1 MKFIKKILAETP
13 LSFLLLMIPI
23 AMICEARETTAAWR
37 FLSSG
42 LAVIPLAGL
51 LGSATEDLTETM
63 GPGLG
68 GFLNGSLGNAAE
80 LIIGLVAIREGPVMY
95 PLVKASITGSIVG
108 NVLFVLGMSFVAGGI
123 RHPRQ
128 TFNRTAAS
136 TGATLL
142 ALAAVSLVIPAA
154 YYTIAS
160 GAPGRAARV
169 VHVSE
174 EISVILLIVYAL
186 NLLFLLHTHKSIFN
200 QTAAHEKTEA
210 SGTVS
215 SRRDEKSE
223 ASGKVSSRRDALIML
238 ALATAGIAY
247 VSEIF
252 VGSAQDAA
260 ASFGMNPVFI
270 GVFVVAVVGNAAEHS
285 SSVLMAIKNKLD
297 VSLMITVGSSIQIA
311 LFVAPVLLFSSLF
324 INPSHPLD
332 LHFTLL
338 EVLSVVISMLILAF
352 VCQDGE
358 SNWLEGVMMLG
369 VYIILA
375 VAFYNLP

>member
-1 MKFIKKILAETP
+1 MKFLKRILAETP
-13 LSFLLLMIPI
+13 LSFLLVMIPI
-23 AMICEARETTAAWR
+23 AMFCEMRETTAVWR

-123 RHPRQ
+123 RHHTQ
-128 TFNRTAAS
+128 KFNRTAAS

-154 YYTIAS
+154 YYTIAGS
-160 GAPGRAARV
+160 APGRAARV

-200 QTAAHEKTEA
+200 QGATDKKGEAH
-210 SGTVS
+210 
-215 SRRDEKSE
+215 
-223 ASGKVSSRRDALIML
+223 GKVSSRRDALIL
-238 ALATAGIAY
+238 LFLATAGIAY

-324 INPSHPLD
+324 INPSQPLD